1 MTLISLQQAG
11 DQELPRTMKRRR
23 RASGDAAS
31 KASWYREERTLATE
45 AGVGRTLISLQQA
58 GDKREY

>member
-1 MTLISLQQAG
+1 
-11 DQELPRTMKRRR
+11 MKRRR
-23 RASGDAAS
+23 RAGGDVAS